1 MINKIISKLLAKT
14 GNYNYHIDKKLF
26 EKFVDKI
33 KIYDSGHDLI
43 RLGNQK
49 DGGYL
54 IPNIIE
60 NIHLCF
66 SAGVGD
72 DITFEQELKKKN
84 IKCFLADG
92 TVKPPNG
99 FNFLKKNLNIYND
112 EHNIDVNTWLDSN
125 VENLNDLNII
135 LKLDIEGS
143 EISII
148 YNIDEIILSKINILI
163 IEFHDFLY
171 LGNHFGNRIYDEVFD
186 KILKYFTICHIHPNN
201 FGSTKFINNIN
212 IPSLLE
218 FTFINNKLVKTR
230 NKIQKTIP
238 HPLDKKN
245 NPLKKDIALPDCFYG

>member
-1 MINKIISKLLAKT
+1 MINKIISNLVSKT
-14 GNYNYHIDKKLF
+14 GNYNYHIDKNLF
-26 EKFVDKI
+26 KKFVGKVKI
-33 KIYDSGHDLI
+33 FDTGHDLI
-43 RLGNQK
+43 RIGNNK

-60 NIHLCF
+60 NIHVCF

-92 TVKPPNG
+92 TVEPPNG
-99 FNFLKKNLNIYND
+99 FNFLKKNLNVYND
-112 EHNIDVNTWLDSN
+112 EYNISINTWLN
-125 VENLNDLNII
+125 NNLENQNDINIL

-143 EISII
+143 EIGII
-148 YNIDEIILSKINILI
+148 YDIDEIILNKTKILI

-171 LGNHFGNRIYDEVFD
+171 LGNHFGTRILNDVFN

-201 FGSTKFINNIN
+201 FGSTKFINNIH

-218 FTFINNKLVKTR
+218 FTFINNELVKYR
-230 NKIQKTIP
+230 HKIHKKIP
-238 HPLDKKN
+238 HPLDRKN
-245 NPLKKDIALPDCFYG
+245 NPLKNDIALPECFYN